1 MAYTAYVLGRHVVPL
16 EPPYGGRDYVFAAAR
31 LDGESVQSA
40 AFQHCTFA
48 NISFKEATL
57 NELRFENCVF
67 IGCYFRRTNLTNTS
81 FAGCRFVD
89 CAFPRVAISGC
100 EFRYSSFVGCFIS
113 FSEMQLSLPKEPNLR
128 QDVAR
133 NLAIESAKLGYP
145 DDARLYRMCAIT
157 AREQDLKLAMTGAT
171 EWYRQH
177 YDVIRRI
184 GAFFSLA
191 GSVLNRWFWGYGEN
205 AWVLIR
211 NYFILAMF
219 IFPVVYYLLRDQ
231 LRATLPSNIKL
242 VDVFLFSLENIL
254 SPGIHSGV
262 FPNSIATRI
271 CAGTESL
278 LGVVIAGLFISY
290 LFAWVSE
297 KR

>member
-1 MAYTAYVLGRHVVPL
+1 MAYTAYVLGRHIIPL
-16 EPPYGGRDYVFAAAR
+16 EPPYGGRNHVFAASR
-31 LDGESVQSA
+31 LDGGRIEGA

-57 NELRFENCVF
+57 NDLRFENCVF
-67 IGCYFRRTNLTNTS
+67 ISCYFRRATLSNAS
-81 FAGCRFVD
+81 FVGCRFID
-89 CAFPRVAISGC
+89 CNFPRVAIRGC
-100 EFRYSSFVGCFIS
+100 DFRYCSFSSCFIP

-128 QDVAR
+128 QDIAR

-145 DDARLYRMCAIT
+145 DDARLYRMCAI
-157 AREQDLKLAMTGAT
+157 ASREQDLKFAMAGAT

-211 NYFILAMF
+211 NYFILAMLV
-219 IFPVVYYLLRDQ
+219 FPVLYYWLRDQ
-231 LRATLPSNIKL
+231 LGATLPSKIRF
-242 VDVFLFSLENIL
+242 VDVFLFSLENIM

-262 FPNSIATRI
+262 FPNSVMTRI

-297 KR
+297 K